1 MVTCH
6 AELIPHWLHTQDGVE
21 DRRSFID
28 SERLKKLRKVDL
40 LTEKPDLSVA
50 QAARIAWTHL
60 KKYNANHAKYEVFQ
74 VHFENTTIGDKE
86 VSYYR
91 VWFQQK
97 DYSDIVLERRG
108 EPLRSEH
115 VFVMLDGK
123 VLKIVPEATWKTLA
137 EQDGA
142 DQPATDPESK
152 PEDSEKPQPES
163 EARSQ

>member
-1 MVTCH
+1 M
-6 AELIPHWLHTQDGVE
+6 
-21 DRRSFID
+21 
-28 SERLKKLRKVDL
+28 
-40 LTEKPDLSVA
+40 
-50 QAARIAWTHL
+50 
-60 KKYNANHAKYEVFQ
+60 FQ

-123 VLKIVPEATWKTLA
+123 VLKIVPEATWKMLA
-137 EQDGA
+137 EQGGA
-142 DQPATDPESK
+142 DQPATALEPKSKGNSK
-152 PEDSEKPQPES
+152 PQ
-163 EARSQ
+163 